1 MIWKMGLEKVKEEV
15 LRKAKERADAIFKEA
30 KSEANSIEVQMQKRI
45 AAEKERMLQETAVMM
60 DDLSRQE
67 VSQAKLDARN
77 SMLKAKKELIE
88 HVMSKARNKLEKLSQ
103 QDRRGIISSLLK
115 RGQRDIRV
123 RYVYCNKND
132 VQLVKKLGNFS
143 FDNADISGGL
153 ILEIEDKTVR
163 IDLSYESIM
172 EKIREENLTKISDIL
187 FEKKEGEVKEHKKSR
202 SPKKSK
208 RFLSESRLKN
218 KK

>member
-1 MIWKMGLEKVKEEV
+1 MGLEKVKEEV
-15 LRKAKERADAIFKEA
+15 LRKAKEKADAIFKEA
-30 KSEANSIEVQMQKRI
+30 KLEAGNIETQMQKRI
-45 AAEKERMLQETAVMM
+45 VAEGEKLLKETESLM
-60 DDLSRQE
+60 
-67 VSQAKLDARN
+67 SQMSKQDISQSNLDARN
-77 SMLKAKKELIE
+77 SMLKAKKDLIE
-88 HVMSKARNKLEKLSQ
+88 HVMAKARNKLEKLSK
-103 QDRRGIISSLLK
+103 QDKKEIVSSLLK
-115 RGQRDIRV
+115 RGQREIKV

-187 FEKKEGEVKEHKKSR
+187 FETFIREGKENKKVKGAKHKK
-202 SPKKSK
+202 KK
-208 RFLSESRLKN
+208 R
-218 KK
+218 